1 MIRACAVRTLATI
14 MLLGLVAGD
23 PPPRANEPTES
34 AESETQE
41 PIPTEIIVTARAP
54 RDTTAAAP
62 GVLVLDLERLRQ
74 EGDVTVADVLR
85 RLPGLDLQQRGSAF
99 ESSTVRIRG
108 SDAEQVL
115 ILRDGHPV
123 SDSRSSLVEMNRIS
137 LDGVKRIEVMLGPAT
152 ALYGAG
158 GAAGAINLISADAAE
173 TFPGNTGSARATWG
187 NFHEYNL
194 EAGNS
199 TTVLHQQEGRRTV
212 LDAGVSGVI
221 AENTYRYDRAEVGE
235 TRRNAGGEEGSI
247 RIAMEHVTPGY
258 RAAVEGSISA
268 FRRGL
273 PGTIEFPAVS
283 AELREDRFSLLLRG
297 RLGRE
302 DTPTGAGS
310 STAREDVARDVAE
323 PNEPTRTWAVSGE
336 MGITRS
342 SRSYQDPD
350 YPLGALESDSD
361 LTLVTG
367 AITPAGPLG
376 PVSIR
381 IPLSARGEDLD
392 DSALG
397 ERDRLVLAVAPAV
410 RTAIALGNASEFDL
424 SVHTRLEAPDPVDTL
439 LPSGRAGVGWTAAR
453 FPFWIGTSVATGYR
467 LPDFSELFLE
477 RSAFAVGNPDLEPER
492 SRSIEVEAR
501 LGGLLVQ
508 PAAAGDLIVARP
520 LLTSLGVRATA
531 HATEYQDLIQWL
543 PDPNGFWRPRNTGA
557 ALVRGIEVDL
567 EAHTPLGLS
576 PWTAEG
582 NIGTDILQALDRNEG
597 VTFDR
602 QLPYRATLAFRAGA
616 RLEHLLGHRLTISTE
631 ARGARPVTQQNTVWL
646 DPYVRLDAGASLA
659 IAYDRAHLGVAVRNI
674 LDEQFVET
682 RFYPNPGREV
692 RLSLEVQ
699 W

>member
-1 MIRACAVRTLATI
+1 MIRARVARTLATI
-14 MLLGLVAGD
+14 ILLGLVAGGPGPSAD
-23 PPPRANEPTES
+23 ETES
-34 AESETQE
+34 RQDDPDNRD

-54 RDTTAAAP
+54 GETTASSP

-85 RLPGLDLQQRGSAF
+85 RLPGVDLQQRGSAF

-123 SDSRSSLVEMNRIS
+123 SDSRSSMVDMNRIS
-137 LDGVKRIEVMLGPAT
+137 LDGVERIEVILGPAT

-173 TFPGNTGSARATWG
+173 TLPGNEGSARATWG
-187 NFHEYNL
+187 SFGEYNL
-194 EAGNS
+194 EAGNT
-199 TTVLHQQEGRRTV
+199 TTVLHRQEGRRTV
-212 LDAGVSGVI
+212 VDAGVSGVI
-221 AENTYRYDRAEVGE
+221 AENTYRYDRAGARE

-247 RIAMEHVTPGY
+247 RVAVEHVTPGY
-258 RAAVEGSISA
+258 RAGIEGSISA

-273 PGTIEFPAVS
+273 PGTVEFPAVS
-283 AELREDRFSLLLRG
+283 AELREDRYALLLRG
-297 RLGRE
+297 RLGQGGR
-302 DTPTGAGS
+302 TPAWTL
-310 STAREDVARDVAE
+310 
-323 PNEPTRTWAVSGE
+323 SGE
-336 MGITRS
+336 TGITRS
-342 SRSYQDPD
+342 SRSYRDPD

-367 AITPAGPLG
+367 TLTPAGPLG
-376 PVSIR
+376 PFSIR
-381 IPLSARGEDLD
+381 IPLSARGEVLD

-397 ERDRLVLAVAPAV
+397 ERDRLVLAVAPAA
-410 RTAIALGNASEFDL
+410 RTAIAVRNGSEFDL

-453 FPFWIGTSVATGYR
+453 LPFWIGTSVATGYR

-492 SRSIEVEAR
+492 SRSLEVEAR
-501 LGGLLVQ
+501 FGGLLVQ
-508 PAAAGDLIVARP
+508 PAAEGDLLAASP
-520 LLTSLGVRATA
+520 LLTSLGMRVAA
-531 HATEYQDLIQWL
+531 HATEYQELIQWL

-557 ALVRGIEVDL
+557 ALVRGIEADV
-567 EAHTPLGLS
+567 ETRTPLGFS

-582 NIGTDILQALDRNEG
+582 NVGADILQALDRNEG
-597 VTFDR
+597 VTFDQ
-602 QLPYRATLAFRAGA
+602 QLPYRAALAFRAGA
-616 RLEHLLGHRLTISTE
+616 GLEHLLGHRVSVSAE
-631 ARGARPVTQQNTVWL
+631 GRGARPVTRQNTVWL
-646 DPYVRLDAGASLA
+646 DPYLRLDAAASLA
-659 IAYDRAHLGVAVRNI
+659 IVYERAYLGAAVRNI

-682 RFYPNPGREV
+682 RFYPNPGREF
-692 RLSLEVQ
+692 RLSLEVR